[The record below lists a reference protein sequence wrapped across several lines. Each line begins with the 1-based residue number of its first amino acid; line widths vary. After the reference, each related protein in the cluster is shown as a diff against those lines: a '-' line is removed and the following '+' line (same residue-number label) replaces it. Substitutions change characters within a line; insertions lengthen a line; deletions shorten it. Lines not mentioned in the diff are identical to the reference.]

1 LGVKSLLPATGT
13 QEFLN
18 LLSPFIPDDF
28 INQLWPK
35 GKTGGRRS
43 LLSAAQLWRV
53 HLLALLSPV
62 HSFNLL
68 VRLLGEQKAWRH
80 FAHLHNLAQLP
91 DVRMLSDFRLKAGVS
106 GLRQINDHLLEP
118 IMDRLVW
125 PSFALM
131 DATDLPASCAGF
143 KKKHRTL

>member
-1 LGVKSLLPATGT
+1 MKSLLPATGT
-13 QEFLN
+13 QEFLD

-28 INQLWPK
+28 INELWPI
-35 GKTGGRRS
+35 GKTGGRRC

-53 HLLALLSPV
+53 HLLAVLSPV

-68 VRLLGEQKAWRH
+68 ARLLGQQKAWRQ
-80 FAHLHNLAQLP
+80 FAHLHSLAQLP
-91 DVRMLSDFRLKAGVS
+91 DVRMFNEFRLKIGVS
-106 GLRQINDHLLEP
+106 GLRAINDHLLEP
-118 IMDRLVW
+118 ILDRLAP
-125 PSFALM
+125 PSFALI